1 MSAYGV
7 GVNGLSEYGKEAL
20 KLAVVK
26 NLGAGEGFSAKIPG
40 FAGLVVF
47 APTKSEVERELKS
60 ALEGWIELSLERGDG
75 LPTLHTLE
83 AVA

>member
-47 APTKSEVERELKS
+47 APTKSEVVRELKS

-83 AVA
+83 VVA